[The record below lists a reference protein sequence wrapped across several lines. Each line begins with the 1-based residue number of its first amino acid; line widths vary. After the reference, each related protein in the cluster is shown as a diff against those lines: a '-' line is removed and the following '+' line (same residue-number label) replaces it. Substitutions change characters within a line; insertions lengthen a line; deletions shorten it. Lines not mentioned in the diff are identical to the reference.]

1 MQRENR
7 ADRSIDDCVSESTS
21 SSAVL
26 VRLLPDYAGTVLWCP
41 HPVAYAATQLDAAL
55 VTDLIRWEIDYYDA
69 LTEDFGWR
77 TPELAAEFTATG
89 IRLAMRLAVQLGS
102 GFDIEFAS
110 YEAGVATRRFRSECP
125 ADNPRATAAFTLLA
139 RSAA

>member
-1 MQRENR
+1 MQGEKR
-7 ADRSIDDCVSESTS
+7 AGRSIDDCVSESTS

-69 LTEDFGWR
+69 LTEDFRWR

-89 IRLAMRLAVQLGS
+89 IRLAMGLAVQLGS

>member
-1 MQRENR
+1 MHREKR
-7 ADRSIDDCVSESTS
+7 AGRSIDDCVGESTS

-41 HPVAYAATQLDAAL
+41 CPVAYAATHLDPAL
-55 VTDLIRWEIDYYDA
+55 VADLIRWEIGYYDA
-69 LTEDFGWR
+69 LTEDFSWR
-77 TPELAAEFTATG
+77 TPELAGEFTATG

-110 YEAGVATRRFRSECP
+110 YEAGTATRRFRSECP

>member
-1 MQRENR
+1 MQREKR
-7 ADRSIDDCVSESTS
+7 AGRSIDDCVSESTS

-41 HPVAYAATQLDAAL
+41 HPVVYAATQLDAAL

-125 ADNPRATAAFTLLA
+125 ADNPRATAAFTLMA

>member
-1 MQRENR
+1 MHRFNE
-7 ADRSIDDCVSESTS
+7 AGTAST
-21 SSAVL
+21 VL

-41 HPVAYAATQLDAAL
+41 HPVAYAATHLDPAL
-55 VTDLIRWEIDYYDA
+55 VADLIRWEIGYYDA
-69 LTEDFGWR
+69 LTDDCGWR
-77 TPELAAEFTATG
+77 SAELASEFTATG
-89 IRLAMRLAVQLGS
+89 IRLALRLAVQLGS